1 MADETSGLS
10 TDDVSTENIAHP
22 LADRV
27 GQATDGTPWV
37 ATETRSR
44 IVHLSSARMNLLAIA
59 ARDNRRAVL
68 ISDELTS
75 LTPAFS
81 RLWQQS
87 GGSWVVRQNDG
98 GLRNGYGGRRIDRI
112 EQAWTEPLPRGVDD
126 FSVGFLRPSGADILQ
141 VTTIVGL
148 RHPAREST
156 LLGEPLDRL
165 NDLVLGGVPLAWGA
179 TEPVGEPW
187 NRRRLTDTIQAEMP
201 RQTTVVAAGWNVS
214 ATIAAQRTRLGVE
227 EMQHIVTGI
236 GTPDQTGLAGV
247 RARLADV
254 LRRVAETGMPLVGIQ
269 LLRPGRRDLTIPP
282 YLLPPP
288 APLTLF
294 IGAPAVRGF
303 GLDVAQMQERYD
315 AEVVGRPRLPALL
328 FDLGAAGFESWQ
340 RLDRILGGLNP
351 ELLEASLGIGA
362 GSLAEVRDQVPRP
375 PHSPHSAVESDQAD
389 GGDDA

>member
-1 MADETSGLS
+1 MAEESFGVR
-10 TDDVSTENIAHP
+10 TDDVHTDNVAHP

-27 GQATDGTPWV
+27 GQATDGTRWV

-59 ARDNRRAVL
+59 ARDDRRAVL
-68 ISDELTS
+68 ISDELSS

-81 RLWQQS
+81 RIWRQS

-112 EQAWTEPLPRGVDD
+112 EQAWTEPLPRNVDD

-148 RHPAREST
+148 RHPARQST
-156 LLGEPLDRL
+156 LLGEPLERL
-165 NDLVLGGVPLAWGA
+165 NDLVLGTAPLAWGA
-179 TEPVGEPW
+179 TEPVGESW

-201 RQTTVVAAGWNVS
+201 RQTAVVAAGPHIA
-214 ATIAAQRTRLGVE
+214 ATIAAQRTRFGVE
-227 EMQHIVTGI
+227 EMDHMVTGI
-236 GTPDQTGLAGV
+236 GTPDQTGLAVV

-269 LLRPGRRDLTIPP
+269 LVRPGRHDLTVPP

-328 FDLGAAGFESWQ
+328 FDLGPVGFESWQ

-351 ELLEASLGIGA
+351 DLLEASLGIGA
-362 GSLAEVRDQVPRP
+362 RSLAEVRDQAPRL
-375 PHSPHSAVESDQAD
+375 PHPGRGNDTAE
-389 GGDDA
+389 GRGDDA